1 MTEAVAAAIRERL
14 ELVTVDQVCELLRV
28 TRSWVYDEVEAGR
41 MPCVRLGRQLRFR
54 ASAIEGWLEQHSG
67 DPEAVPIAPV
77 FSARRRG
84 RPRKA

>member
-54 ASAIEGWLEQHSG
+54 ASAIEAWLEQHSG
-67 DPEAVPIAPV
+67 DPAAMPIAPAV
-77 FSARRRG
+77 PARRRG